1 MLFQLVGEEDEFSGY
16 LAVSYLDC
24 HSAALGSQVVHFYKD
39 FQIIRHARD
48 QPSPTFHKR
57 WCRSDLDI
65 GQERTVLG
73 LFRPED

>member
-1 MLFQLVGEEDEFSGY
+1 MLFQIVGEEDEFSGY
-16 LAVSYLDC
+16 FAVSYF
-24 HSAALGSQVVHFYKD
+24 HGQSAALGSQVVHFYNG
-39 FQIIRHARD
+39 FQIIRHARH
-48 QPSPTFHKR
+48 QPSPTFPKR